1 MLLTDGNHGNRVS
14 ESASFD
20 FPTASPT
27 AACDRF
33 VSVKIHLLGVIS
45 TREAGEYIVRRA
57 DDRVT
62 AYIKAIFDQGQPIRC
77 LGPPDLSLAA

>member
-1 MLLTDGNHGNRVS
+1 MEIMEIAYPSRRLSTFHQRRRRPHAID
-14 ESASFD
+14 
-20 FPTASPT
+20 
-27 AACDRF
+27 F